1 MGREGVG
8 NNGGNLGFTPGGL
21 KEGEGAKMIE
31 LGGGSGVGFMG
42 DHSTDEMDLWDG
54 RCRDKVVVL

>member
-8 NNGGNLGFTPGGL
+8 NNGCNLGVTPRGL
-21 KEGEGAKMIE
+21 REGEGAKMTE

-42 DHSTDEMDLWDG
+42 DRLTDEMGLWDG
-54 RCRDKVVVL
+54 RYWARVVGL